1 MRNTVE
7 NMEEPVI
14 NLLDFH
20 KIGKGNKPYDIID
33 DKIAN
38 YIIEH
43 EKIIVISGKPYIYKN
58 GVYKGDADGNIL
70 RYLVKSMIIQ
80 ELITITRINR
90 VYNLIICNHKLKV
103 ESEDVNRYPS
113 HWINFRNGMLDV
125 ISGELHK
132 HSPKY
137 LSISQIPHNY
147 VADLPFEES
156 TFKLFLDSR
165 ITDSDSQ
172 KMLYEFMGYCMTK
185 DISFQKFMMLYGIGD
200 SGKSTIIKFLVDIV
214 GKDNTCSIPLQS
226 LCDRFTTA
234 SLLFKIL
241 NTCGDISSTA
251 LKDTSVIKQLTGDDD
266 IKAEYKGGAIFFF
279 RNQAKMLFSCN
290 ELPVILDEKS
300 NGFYRRLLIVKFT
313 ESGKFIPELAKKLAD
328 EREIETVISYLIR
341 SYKEGILRGSLFESR
356 ASLEDVSAL
365 RHDSDTVSAFLEDWT
380 VEEPKARISRN
391 DLYSYYEEYCREEQ
405 RTPLGRNS
413 FFKSMRTKQFR
424 DRKSDGTYYFYGI
437 EIPFIPVNQG
447 N

>member
-1 MRNTVE
+1 
-7 NMEEPVI
+7 MEEPVI

-147 VADLPFEES
+147 VADLRNPHLSCFW
-156 TFKLFLDSR
+156 TA
-165 ITDSDSQ
+165 
-172 KMLYEFMGYCMTK
+172 G
-185 DISFQKFMMLYGIGD
+185 
-200 SGKSTIIKFLVDIV
+200 
-214 GKDNTCSIPLQS
+214 LQTQIARK
-226 LCDRFTTA
+226 CFTSSWGTA
-234 SLLFKIL
+234 
-241 NTCGDISSTA
+241 
-251 LKDTSVIKQLTGDDD
+251 
-266 IKAEYKGGAIFFF
+266 
-279 RNQAKMLFSCN
+279 
-290 ELPVILDEKS
+290 
-300 NGFYRRLLIVKFT
+300 
-313 ESGKFIPELAKKLAD
+313 
-328 EREIETVISYLIR
+328 
-341 SYKEGILRGSLFESR
+341 
-356 ASLEDVSAL
+356 
-365 RHDSDTVSAFLEDWT
+365 
-380 VEEPKARISRN
+380 
-391 DLYSYYEEYCREEQ
+391 
-405 RTPLGRNS
+405 
-413 FFKSMRTKQFR
+413 
-424 DRKSDGTYYFYGI
+424 
-437 EIPFIPVNQG
+437 
-447 N
+447 

>member
-1 MRNTVE
+1 
-7 NMEEPVI
+7 MEEPVTD
-14 NLLDFH
+14 LLDFH
-20 KIGKGNKPYDIID
+20 KIGKGDKPYDIID

-38 YIIEH
+38 YIIDH
-43 EKIIVISGKPYIYKN
+43 ENIIVISGKPYIYKN
-58 GVYKGDADGNIL
+58 GVYKGDEDGNIL
-70 RYLVKSMIIQ
+70 RYLIKSMIIQ

-103 ESEDVNRYPS
+103 ENEDVNRYPS
-113 HWINFRNGMLDV
+113 HWINFKNGMLD
-125 ISGELHK
+125 ILSGVLHK

-147 VADLPFEES
+147 VEDALFEES
-156 TFKLFLDSR
+156 TFGQFIDSR
-165 ITDSDSQ
+165 ITDPDSQ

-200 SGKSTIIKFLVDIV
+200 SGKSTIIKFLISIV
-214 GKDNTCSIPLQS
+214 GKDNTCSIPLQN

-279 RNQAKMLFSCN
+279 RNHAKMLFSCN

-313 ESGKFIPELAKKLAD
+313 ESGEFIPGLAEKLAN
-328 EREIETVISYLIR
+328 EREIETVISHLVK
-341 SYKEGILRGSLFESR
+341 SYKRAIQRGSLFESR
-356 ASLEDVSAL
+356 ESIGDVSAL

-380 VEEPKARISRN
+380 VKEAGQKIPRN
-391 DLYSYYEEYCREEQ
+391 DLYSYYEEYCKEEQ

-424 DRKSDGTYYFYGI
+424 DRKSDGIYYFYGI
-437 EIPFIPVNQG
+437 EIPFKPVKQG